1 MVENNYM
8 SRIAKPPE
16 KCPDCN
22 ADVRLK
28 SEYAN
33 GDRQL
38 VLYNLDG
45 TLHDCQKEEQH
56 YEKHPIGQAVIG
68 GVIKGFQLRGRR
80 LTITLEDGNV
90 LSVSAAGKPLS
101 LQLEGPGGIVQE

>member
-1 MVENNYM
+1 MVENH
-8 SRIAKPPE
+8 SRSAIKQFE
-16 KCPDCN
+16 KCPDCG

-28 SEYAN
+28 SEFVS

-38 VLYNLDG
+38 VLYNPDDSPHLCG
-45 TLHDCQKEEQH
+45 VEERQ

-68 GVIKGFQLRGRR
+68 GVVKDFQLRGRR

-101 LQLEGPGGIVQE
+101 IILEGPGGIMQE